1 MKFLIKFLKII
12 GIVLVSVTVVA
23 VALIY
28 FSGPELSNDIDN
40 TINDVMKS
48 ELPELLHGDTGY
60 VKSGDTRIWFE
71 SICPAVIE
79 KSTILLFMGISN
91 DALGWPQGFIESLI
105 DSGYRVI
112 RFDYRGTGMSDW
124 IENWGKSPYSLS
136 DLAMDAVAILNTLG
150 IKRAHL
156 VGISLGGMVAQEFA
170 INHPDRTLTLTSI
183 MSSGNIVDK
192 NLPGISQKTT
202 FDLIKIGLKYGIFP
216 TEKNTIRLHVA
227 ARIILRGDA
236 NYDIDIRGTARQ
248 VLYNLRKRNGYN
260 PEASRQ
266 HHKAVYRSGSRYEKL
281 KDMQVPTLIIHGLKD
296 PFIPIEHSK
305 KLASILPNSTTK
317 WFENMGHDVPP
328 VLFEPLINELI
339 KHFEKIPT
347 NFTEA
352 GTVLTSRCSRR
363 GFAGL
368 ESTTKR

>member
-1 MKFLIKFLKII
+1 MQGKFLIRLFKII
-12 GIVLVSVTVVA
+12 GIVFISVTLMA

-28 FSGPELSNDIDN
+28 FSGPELPDDIDD
-40 TINDVMKS
+40 TINFIMKS
-48 ELPELLHGDTGY
+48 DLPEFLQGDTGY
-60 VKSGDTRIWFE
+60 VQSGDIKIWFE
-71 SICPAVIE
+71 SIGP
-79 KSTILLFMGISN
+79 TIFERGVVLLFMGISN

-124 IENWGKSPYSLS
+124 IENWKESPYSLT
-136 DLAMDAVAILNTLG
+136 DLAKDAVSILNTLG

-170 INHPDRTLTLTSI
+170 INHPERTLTLTSI

-192 NLPGISQKTT
+192 SLPGISLKTT

-216 TEKNTIRLHVA
+216 TEKNTIKLHIA

-236 NYDIDIRGTARQ
+236 AYDIDVRGTARQ

-260 PEASRQ
+260 SEASRQ
-266 HHKAVYRSGSRYEKL
+266 HHQAVYRSGSRNEKL
-281 KDMQVPTLIIHGLKD
+281 KDMQIPTLIIHGLKD
-296 PFIPIEHSK
+296 PLIPIEHSK

-328 VLFEPLINELI
+328 ALFEPVINELI
-339 KHFEKIPT
+339 EHFEKNI
-347 NFTEA
+347 E
-352 GTVLTSRCSRR
+352 
-363 GFAGL
+363 
-368 ESTTKR
+368 